1 MSIEGMP
8 ERFGMGPGKIYIT
21 TADGTTA
28 FEGIKEAAFTCSD
41 QFQNWSKEYWD
52 AVWGNFEFTAR
63 ARIDKD
69 SLAKIA
75 GFKNY
80 NCYSRSI
87 RRMKRRKEQERR
99 RRLKE
104 DSKNIADR
112 RCI

>member
-1 MSIEGMP
+1 MP
-8 ERFGMGPGKIYIT
+8 ERNNYMEHATVYISSAGGKISQ
-21 TADGTTA
+21 A
-28 FEGIKEAAFTCSD
+28 FEGIKESAFTCSD

-52 AVWGNFEFTAR
+52 MVYGNFEFTAR

-69 SLAKIA
+69 ALAKIA

-104 DSKNIADR
+104 NSKNITEGR
-112 RCI
+112 